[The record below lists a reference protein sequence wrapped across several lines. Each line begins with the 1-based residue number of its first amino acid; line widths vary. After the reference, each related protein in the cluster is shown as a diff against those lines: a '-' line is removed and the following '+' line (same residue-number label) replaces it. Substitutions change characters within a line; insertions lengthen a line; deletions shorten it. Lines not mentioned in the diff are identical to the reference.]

1 MPSSRSAA
9 RGEATEGGVRRQ
21 ERGRRRME
29 EILDAAEEVISEVG
43 FDDATTNAIAARA
56 GVSPGSLYQFF
67 RNKDEILTALVPRYT
82 ERSAAFWGA
91 QLNEEVARLPL
102 DELLDRVIGAMAA
115 FKAERPAFWVLFHG
129 SATSARLAEVAAQ
142 VHEGIAEGLC
152 ELFRVRAPDLA
163 RERLDMLARVC
174 IATTRGLFPLVM
186 AAEPEQRKR
195 LLAELK
201 GVLLGYLGPVLGY
214 GPIPRG

>member
-1 MPSSRSAA
+1 MAA
-9 RGEATEGGVRRQ
+9 GHDLGGRRGGTDLLPQTERVLLKPLHPRDHRQPGALPPGEA
-21 ERGRRRME
+21 
-29 EILDAAEEVISEVG
+29 
-43 FDDATTNAIAARA
+43 FRA

-201 GVLLGYLGPVLGY
+201 GVLLGYLGPVLGC